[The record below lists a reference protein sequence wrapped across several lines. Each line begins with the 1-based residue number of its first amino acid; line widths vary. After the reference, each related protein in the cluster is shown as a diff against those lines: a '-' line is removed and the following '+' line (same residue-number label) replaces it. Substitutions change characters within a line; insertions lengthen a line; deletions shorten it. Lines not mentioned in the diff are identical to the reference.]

1 MYGLSVQDGGVEGH
15 VLISCCES
23 TKIATSCRTTIDRG
37 HWNPPKKK
45 KKAFVQRQ
53 RKSCNEMVGWAQ
65 TQ

>member
-1 MYGLSVQDGGVEGH
+1 MYELSVYDGGVEGH

-23 TKIATSCRTTIDRG
+23 AKTATSCRRTIDRG
-37 HWNPPKKK
+37 HWSPPK